1 MHVSQH
7 KSLSSEVC
15 IACVLALAM
24 AAPAWVGKV
33 KALVDDVSMAINQK
47 ASRAVSVL
55 VEAGLAYTAKL
66 RPRDILVHP
75 SNRGGQMVNP
85 FDVSAKGQAICEVG
99 WDCKKI
105 REPVCVELPL
115 DAAQRHS
122 IVEANKNLSDQSNGM
137 LAKPTGKERCCS
149 ISASHTTS
157 FLKALEAGCQLG
169 GDHLS
174 LEKLSA
180 KQDDLQELLQ
190 QGWEWTVISAKVE
203 EEIPHLP
210 AFLQQAY
217 NSNLLAISWCLC
229 QNLFSDCKQC
239 MFPTCPFQVTTAS

>member
-1 MHVSQH
+1 
-7 KSLSSEVC
+7 
-15 IACVLALAM
+15 M
-24 AAPAWVGKV
+24 AAPAPAWVGKA
-33 KALVDDVSMAINQK
+33 KALVDDESMAINQK
-47 ASRAVSVL
+47 ASRAMAIL
-55 VEAGLAYTAKL
+55 VEAGLAYSAKL

-85 FDVSAKGQAICEVG
+85 FDVAAKGQAICEVG
-99 WDCKKI
+99 WDSKKI
-105 REPVCVELPL
+105 REPVCVELPF
-115 DAAQRHS
+115 DAVKRHQ
-122 IVEANKNLSDQSNGM
+122 IVEANRKLSDQSNGM
-137 LAKPTGKERCCS
+137 LAKPFGKERCCS

-174 LEKLSA
+174 LEQLSA

-210 AFLQQAY
+210 ALLQQAY
-217 NSNLLAISWCLC
+217 NSNWLELSFGL
-229 QNLFSDCKQC
+229 SKKG
-239 MFPTCPFQVTTAS
+239 